1 MNRESIKDTV
11 LNYVVDALS
20 CQKRKS
26 CVCHL
31 FNYFVLTQDFLL
43 LLRSNFNSET
53 LQLNMEGK
61 EVKIVLEIAWLKQ
74 LMQVVEGKKVHC
86 TEIDCK
92 LAWGD
97 FSSVPVLLLISSS
110 FQECIF
116 QIFWRYNP
124 RSS

>member
-1 MNRESIKDTV
+1 
-11 LNYVVDALS
+11 
-20 CQKRKS
+20 
-26 CVCHL
+26 
-31 FNYFVLTQDFLL
+31 
-43 LLRSNFNSET
+43 
-53 LQLNMEGK
+53 MEGK

-86 TEIDCK
+86 TEIDFK

-116 QIFWRYNP
+116 QIFWWYNP
-124 RSS
+124 RSSWET

>member
-1 MNRESIKDTV
+1 
-11 LNYVVDALS
+11 
-20 CQKRKS
+20 
-26 CVCHL
+26 
-31 FNYFVLTQDFLL
+31 
-43 LLRSNFNSET
+43 
-53 LQLNMEGK
+53 MEGE

-86 TEIDCK
+86 TEIDFK

-97 FSSVPVLLLISSS
+97 FSSVPVLLLISS

-124 RSS
+124 RSSWET